1 MGAALVEPVVESPKI
16 IAESLK
22 TSSSAAPAKVQPER
36 VEPEAADP
44 HPLVPVF
51 LIGGM
56 ALIGALAFVAS
67 IMIWLALSY
76 SGVLAP

>member
-1 MGAALVEPVVESPKI
+1 MGAVLVEPVVESPKI
-16 IAESLK
+16 IIEIPK
-22 TSSSAAPAKVQPER
+22 TSSSAAPAKVRPER

-44 HPLVPVF
+44 HPLAPVF

-56 ALIGALAFVAS
+56 ALIGALALVAS
-67 IMIWLALSY
+67 IMIWLALRY

>member
-1 MGAALVEPVVESPKI
+1 MGAVLVEPVVESPKI
-16 IAESLK
+16 ILESPN

-36 VEPEAADP
+36 AEPDAGDP
-44 HPLVPVF
+44 HPLAPVF

-67 IMIWLALSY
+67 LLIWLALRY

>member
-1 MGAALVEPVVESPKI
+1 MGATLVEPVVEIPKT
-16 IAESLK
+16 IAESPK
-22 TSSSAAPAKVQPER
+22 TVPAVPAGVQPER
-36 VEPEAADP
+36 AEPEAADP

-56 ALIGALAFVAS
+56 ALIGALAFVGS
-67 IMIWLALSY
+67 IVIWLALRY